1 MFTFECMSTNNLY
14 SFIILFNLLPVVV
27 LFVVIPVNLLRRYRS
42 LLMISIS
49 FVSAGLMADVF
60 LRLFTPIILSLDHRI
75 GLLILT
81 SILTSFLIEKFI
93 RNIQIKNE
101 QFISINNLTYLFLLI
116 NVIQTFLNMLT
127 SKIIYQIVHIFYGY
141 IILIYS
147 GWSSFKVMRYLLLT
161 GLVGSSFYLLL
172 LQIQSNPTIEFV
184 TKTICLPIITG
195 FYVYISTVDLIPE
208 MLEGNSGKK
217 GAILKIISICL
228 SILSVFYLQKY
239 T

>member
-195 FYVYISTVDLIPE
+195 FYVYISTVHLIPE

-217 GAILKIISICL
+217 GTILKIISICL